1 MLVTHCPH
9 LQELTFNISQLSRRV
24 WDVRHITKGR
34 WPKLSK
40 LALGDCDIESGE
52 STLYVDINSPFM
64 CFLAAHPSLQIIYLP
79 SLSSFPKTIA
89 LPPSTLPCLKF
100 FGGNLGHIEGLPM
113 PSFLRSLSLVY
124 EPITVP
130 MMPVIH
136 TVLQKLTSLESL
148 SIWLQTSTRNPD
160 YVHTDHSSLFRSL
173 LNSCP
178 RLSHLELTCSSSTT
192 FSIVSLIPVR
202 IDSY

>member
-1 MLVTHCPH
+1 MLITHCPH
-9 LQELTFNISQLSRRV
+9 LQELTFNISQISRRV

-34 WPKLSK
+34 WPNLSK

-52 STLYVDINSPFM
+52 STLDVDINSPFM
-64 CFLAAHPSLQIIYLP
+64 CFLASHPSLQTIYLP

-100 FGGNLGHIEGLPM
+100 FGGNLGHIEGLPT

-178 RLSHLELTCSSSTT
+178 RLSHLELTCSSSTV
-192 FSIVSLIPVR
+192 FSIVSLVPVR
-202 IDSY
+202 KDSY